1 MRAGAGARVMS
12 ASSSGGRPPAY
23 DPAAAAAEAW
33 QAPLRDICAAAAA
46 AGCGP
51 PTLARLAA
59 SRLLLTAPVACLR
72 VCARASRQ
80 PPTAHVGLVDWPAGR
95 APARDGVRGG
105 AGSPGC

>member
-72 VCARASRQ
+72 VRAREQAASYSACGACRL
-80 PPTAHVGLVDWPAGR
+80 ACR
-95 APARDGVRGG
+95 SG
-105 AGSPGC
+105 AGA

>member
-1 MRAGAGARVMS
+1 MHLADARRGKE
-12 ASSSGGRPPAY
+12 ATAEHRHDTEELWCLAPCRR
-23 DPAAAAAEAW
+23 AAEAW

-72 VCARASRQ
+72 VRAREQAASYSACGACRL
-80 PPTAHVGLVDWPAGR
+80 ACR
-95 APARDGVRGG
+95 SG
-105 AGSPGC
+105 AGA

>member
-1 MRAGAGARVMS
+1 MS

-72 VCARASRQ
+72 VRAREQAASYSACGACRL
-80 PPTAHVGLVDWPAGR
+80 ACR
-95 APARDGVRGG
+95 SG
-105 AGSPGC
+105 AGA